1 MRRSRPSSAQIRSPP
16 LFEFTPPLALSPA
29 EQPFRQTR
37 LGGSWVTESE
47 TEVWSKA
54 WSDASASRLP
64 RPASAAPRSCAN
76 ALPLWRE
83 VLRATRACCGDVWPA
98 LLVPLRG
105 GVRAAKAASDA
116 AAEAEF
122 GAELE
127 RVLAVLRPAC
137 DDVA

>member
-1 MRRSRPSSAQIRSPP
+1 MWPTDSEA
-16 LFEFTPPLALSPA
+16 PA
-29 EQPFRQTR
+29 GDR
-37 LGGSWVTESE
+37 
-47 TEVWSKA
+47 
-54 WSDASASRLP
+54 
-64 RPASAAPRSCAN
+64 
-76 ALPLWRE
+76 
-83 VLRATRACCGDVWPA
+83 CGDVWPA

-116 AAEAEF
+116 SAEAEF

>member
-1 MRRSRPSSAQIRSPP
+1 
-16 LFEFTPPLALSPA
+16 
-29 EQPFRQTR
+29 
-37 LGGSWVTESE
+37 
-47 TEVWSKA
+47 
-54 WSDASASRLP
+54 
-64 RPASAAPRSCAN
+64 
-76 ALPLWRE
+76 
-83 VLRATRACCGDVWPA
+83 VWPA

-105 GVRAAKAASDA
+105 GVRAAKAAGDA

>member
-1 MRRSRPSSAQIRSPP
+1 MREQQIAARKAAR
-16 LFEFTPPLALSPA
+16 EA
-29 EQPFRQTR
+29 ERNERQTR
-37 LGGSWVTESE
+37 EEKELALCRREIQ
-47 TEVWSKA
+47 
-54 WSDASASRLP
+54 RQQQ
-64 RPASAAPRSCAN
+64 N
-76 ALPLWRE
+76 ALNKKEAERE
-83 VLRATRACCGDVWPA
+83 RLKNVRIENAKENAIRATRACCGDVWPA